1 MEGDVHSLDQL
12 LIGKKAI
19 VVNLAA
25 EGAERRRLLDL
36 GLIQGTLV
44 EALHKSPAGD
54 PIAYFIMGGSN
65 RPAQLRCGK
74 SIGIKSYVK
83 ICGSEYKYDGQK
95 YRFDRQPQRRQE
107 HGL

>member
-1 MEGDVHSLDQL
+1 MKGDVHSLDQL

-54 PIAYFIMGGSN
+54 PIAYFIMG
-65 RPAQLRCGK
+65 AVIALRNCDAEK
-74 SIGIKSYVK
+74 VLVSS
-83 ICGSEYKYDGQK
+83 
-95 YRFDRQPQRRQE
+95 
-107 HGL
+107 LM